1 MNGTFGRVGGEVIE
15 LVVLF
20 GGRSAEHEISCIT
33 ASHVV
38 AAIDQRRHPVTLI
51 GIDREGRWHEA
62 EMGPD
67 GLNATGPVVEPTQV
81 LRARSGAVVL
91 PLLHGP
97 LGEDGT
103 VQGLLELMDL
113 PYVGSG
119 VLGSAVAMDKA
130 MAKVVLTASGIPQ
143 AAHTVVTDREYLTDP
158 DHVVERVRSHPGLP
172 CFVKPA
178 NMGSSVGV
186 SRVDGAG
193 SLVDAIEA
201 ALSYDRTV
209 VIEEAIGGREIEVAV
224 LGSDDPFISAP
235 GEIIPGDHFYSY
247 ADKYLDGRSRT
258 VVPADLDEPTVERV
272 RDLARQAFRALRC
285 DGLARCDF
293 FLSDDGRGVLLN
305 EVNTMPGFT
314 PISMFPKMME
324 ASGVPYGEII
334 ERLIE
339 LALERHAAR
348 PRRVDF

>member
-130 MAKVVLTASGIPQ
+130 MTKVVLTASGIPQ

-186 SRVDGAG
+186 SRVDDAG

-201 ALSYDRTV
+201 S
-209 VIEEAIGGREIEVAV
+209 GGDA
-224 LGSDDPFISAP
+224 AW
-235 GEIIPGDHFYSY
+235 
-247 ADKYLDGRSRT
+247 AA
-258 VVPADLDEPTVERV
+258 ADL
-272 RDLARQAFRALRC
+272 RDPRC
-285 DGLARCDF
+285 
-293 FLSDDGRGVLLN
+293 
-305 EVNTMPGFT
+305 
-314 PISMFPKMME
+314 
-324 ASGVPYGEII
+324 
-334 ERLIE
+334 
-339 LALERHAAR
+339 
-348 PRRVDF
+348 